1 MQNLVRH
8 KQSKRYYARI
18 WRGRKEVWK
27 SLETAHFSVAEV
39 RLAEFKKE
47 QRAGLNAEAVTSNAK
62 MTFGEAATILSV
74 RLDESTAI
82 KSSTRQYW
90 KETLEA
96 LKKSWP
102 QLFPSEIRKITL
114 VACKDWANLYS
125 KTVGATRFNGA
136 LTTLRRVFQIAVDS
150 GIIYSNPALAVSRKT
165 AKAKRLE
172 LPTRLQFV
180 AFVTEMQAGGGRDS
194 RNCADLVQGLALTG
208 CRIGETRHIEW
219 RDIDF
224 ETGEITIKGDPEED
238 TKNGEIRRVPM
249 ISQARDLF
257 SRMKATRSDEPG
269 TSPVFSFGSAR
280 SP

>member
-1 MQNLVRH
+1 
-8 KQSKRYYARI
+8 
-18 WRGRKEVWK
+18 
-27 SLETAHFSVAEV
+27 
-39 RLAEFKKE
+39 
-47 QRAGLNAEAVTSNAK
+47 
-62 MTFGEAATILSV
+62 
-74 RLDESTAI
+74 
-82 KSSTRQYW
+82 
-90 KETLEA
+90 
-96 LKKSWP
+96 
-102 QLFPSEIRKITL
+102 
-114 VACKDWANLYS
+114 
-125 KTVGATRFNGA
+125 
-136 LTTLRRVFQIAVDS
+136 
-150 GIIYSNPALAVSRKT
+150 
-165 AKAKRLE
+165 
-172 LPTRLQFV
+172 
-180 AFVTEMQAGGGRDS
+180 MQAGGGRDS